1 MVDIW
6 VLDLNDFFPG
16 AKDDGGFGEDRSV
29 NVDRF
34 DGASF
39 WWFDFRNFIEL
50 NEADY
55 SELLVKKVLNW
66 LR

>member
-39 WWFDFRNFIEL
+39 
-50 NEADY
+50 
-55 SELLVKKVLNW
+55 
-66 LR
+66 